1 MLRHEAIEIQTAT
14 PRSNKLSA
22 EFGMTIS
29 PIRVPSPYLNFLEI
43 QISTTYNS
51 RTDTTFFQPAL
62 AVYGRELVIK
72 GASTRTRAEQLR
84 KLPSHLSTLTLL
96 GAITLTALPAFASK
110 PDSVPDWVRTAAQ
123 QKIPD
128 YPPETNAVV
137 LLEDTTYTVASD
149 GNAVEHYRYVVKIL
163 RPQGREEGIV
173 AVPFDKDAKILSM
186 HVWSIGPD
194 GHEYA
199 VKDNEMVEYGYPG
212 QGNFFMDLRVRAA
225 NAPGRDPGG
234 IVA

>member
-1 MLRHEAIEIQTAT
+1 MYYLALVL
-14 PRSNKLSA
+14 LSW
-22 EFGMTIS
+22 FT
-29 PIRVPSPYLNFLEI
+29 V
-43 QISTTYNS
+43 
-51 RTDTTFFQPAL
+51 
-62 AVYGRELVIK
+62 V
-72 GASTRTRAEQLR
+72 
-84 KLPSHLSTLTLL
+84 
-96 GAITLTALPAFASK
+96 PAFAFKS
-110 PDSVPDWVRTAAQ
+110 DTVPDWVRTAAQ
-123 QKIPD
+123 QKLPD

-137 LLEDTTYTVASD
+137 LLEDTTYTVAPD
-149 GNAVEHYRYVVKIL
+149 GSAIEHVRRVVKIL

-173 AVPFDKDAKILSM
+173 GVAFDKDSKILSM

-212 QGNFFMDLRVRAA
+212 QGNFFEDDKVKAA